1 MASKSIFAVQ
11 KNGILRVLLLLG
23 CLLTI
28 TSCFDEGDCL
38 ATNTTLVKIT
48 LKSLA
53 TKADTTITF
62 NSIVAVDGP
71 DVYLNKPLSKWELPV
86 HPGETET
93 TFILIRDTQKDT
105 LTLHYRNETVVLAP
119 SCGAFDFQKD
129 LEATKNTVGKDSIR
143 WINNQLFKSVTVNA
157 YLYF

>member
-38 ATNTTLVKIT
+38 TTNTTLVKIT

-71 DVYLNKPLSKWELPV
+71 DVYINKPLSKWELPV